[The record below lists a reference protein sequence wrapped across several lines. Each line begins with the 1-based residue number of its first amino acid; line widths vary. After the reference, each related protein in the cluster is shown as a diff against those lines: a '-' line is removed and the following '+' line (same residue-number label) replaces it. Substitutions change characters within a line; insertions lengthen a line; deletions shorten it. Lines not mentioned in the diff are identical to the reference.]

1 MSQVRVD
8 VKNDD
13 TIKDIHLEG
22 FRKVGKPNALVRKYY
37 DACIDEI
44 VFIDACFGCVL

>member
-1 MSQVRVD
+1 MSKVRVD

-13 TIKDIHLEG
+13 TIKGIHLEG

-37 DACIDEI
+37 DVGIDEI
-44 VFIDACFGCVL
+44 VFMDACCGCVL